1 MLLLKG
7 GCETFN
13 NAAARR
19 KWRVLAT
26 VRKYRSLT
34 RSITD
39 IVEESIG
46 AVKSLRSTKPYA
58 PLEIPSVAYWQFH
71 EPNGVSPVQNQ
82 GIPAVL
88 FCFLYLYM
96 AARGGSDW
104 NSTPCFDAIHVLL
117 CYSTCPSSPSP
128 ISAI

>member
-96 AARGGSDW
+96 AACGGGDW
-104 NSTPCFDAIHVLL
+104 SLDALL
-117 CYSTCPSSPSP
+117 QGKKKERIPS
-128 ISAI
+128 AG